1 MWVNQRDNFL
11 ICSYLNMKYT
21 RKSKKGG
28 VRIASEDMNR
38 NQALSFFLNNSSFS
52 VLTNS
57 SISCITLLV
66 TLNDGVN
73 SPYRILR
80 PVGFDQQVKKILL
93 KVFITADI
101 SDWYTIEGRGNF
113 SGIEVTSKEDFQ
125 K

>member
-93 KVFITADI
+93 KVFLNKMKLLI
-101 SDWYTIEGRGNF
+101 YC
-113 SGIEVTSKEDFQ
+113 Q
-125 K
+125 KK